1 MGRTILVPVDGS
13 RPSRRAVEY
22 AIEHFPDASITL
34 MYVMDPMIDYGRRRA
49 FPGYREDDEFVNERE
64 KGEHVFEDLLAQ
76 VPEGIDVET
85 ELLAGEPARAIVRF
99 AEEQD
104 VDGIGLGSHGRQ
116 GAARYLL
123 GSVAELV
130 VRRSPVPVT
139 VVRSNG

>member
-1 MGRTILVPVDGS
+1 MAGAILVPVDGS
-13 RPSRRAVEY
+13 RPARRAVEY
-22 AIEHFPDASITL
+22 AVEHFPDSSITL
-34 MYVMDPMIDYGRRRA
+34 LYVMDPMLDYGRRRA
-49 FPGYREDDEFVNERE
+49 FPGYRQDDEFANERE
-64 KGEHVFEDLLAQ
+64 KGEHVLESVLES

-85 ELLAGEPARAIVRF
+85 ALEAGEPARTIVGF

-104 VDGIGLGSHGRQ
+104 VDGIVIGSHGRQ
-116 GAARYLL
+116 GASRYLL